1 MPAASDSSDSC
12 SSSAS
17 PAAAE
22 ALAVPVGRATLHGVR
37 LGSGGSP
44 QLVFLHAGIADHRSW
59 SGLLPLLAPDM
70 DLVAYD
76 QRGFGATTYAA
87 EAHDQVADLSAVL
100 DACGYG
106 RPVLVGNSRGGQIAL
121 DFALTHPERVAALVL
136 LAPAVSGAPRVTAS
150 DLRPEEAA
158 FWEELEAAEAAGDL
172 DGLNRGEIRL
182 WLDGLDAP
190 EGRVTAAPRRL
201 ALDMNAIALS
211 ATSPGHEPRV
221 VDAWSRAA
229 EVTCPVLVV
238 VGDLDM
244 SHIRARCHDLAGRI
258 PGARLE
264 VMPGVAH
271 LPALER
277 PDAVAGLLRAFL
289 GHPA

>member
-1 MPAASDSSDSC
+1 M
-12 SSSAS
+12 
-17 PAAAE
+17 
-22 ALAVPVGRATLHGVR
+22 PVGRATLHGVR

-121 DFALTHPERVAALVL
+121 DFALTHPDRVAALVL
-136 LAPAVSGAPRVTAS
+136 LAPAVSGAPRVAAS

-190 EGRVTAAPRRL
+190 EGRVTAAPRHL

-211 ATSPGHEPRV
+211 AASPGHEPRV
-221 VDAWSRAA
+221 VDA
-229 EVTCPVLVV
+229 LVV
-238 VGDLDM
+238 G
-244 SHIRARCHDLAGRI
+244 GR
-258 PGARLE
+258 G
-264 VMPGVAH
+264 H
-271 LPALER
+271 LPGSRGRGR
-277 PDAVAGLLRAFL
+277 PRHEPHQGPLSRSGRPNLRRAGWRSCPGWRICPRSSSPTRWRACCGRSSASRSDGPSESAGTPGNL
-289 GHPA
+289 GR